1 MSNSTGP
8 RQQVSRSM
16 TSSPR
21 RVLSKLPRCGS
32 PCRSCS
38 AVVAVLIAL
47 PTRLR
52 GVAEEFPVGVKKF
65 GGPRAV
71 SNQSLRFGD
80 SIERHKG

>member
-1 MSNSTGP
+1 
-8 RQQVSRSM
+8 
-16 TSSPR
+16 
-21 RVLSKLPRCGS
+21 
-32 PCRSCS
+32 
-38 AVVAVLIAL
+38 VAVLIAL